1 MTVKSLCDKIARIS
15 PLHYAKRITSNLQKS
30 YHTVSV
36 ARNFPSPK
44 KDPKDDQIRLQ
55 KGDPQKDF
63 DNFTLNLSEAKMKIA
78 YPQNENSVSYRG
90 ENICWAFLK
99 IYVVM

>member
-1 MTVKSLCDKIARIS
+1 ML
-15 PLHYAKRITSNLQKS
+15 NLDS
-30 YHTVSV
+30 
-36 ARNFPSPK
+36 
-44 KDPKDDQIRLQ
+44 

-78 YPQNENSVSYRG
+78 YPQNENSVSYRA

-99 IYVVM
+99 SYVVMSYKVMRNENASRTV